1 MPMPD
6 SPTPIRL
13 VLTTASS
20 PGAASRLARALVDE
34 RLAAC
39 ATLLPGA
46 TSIYRWKGQLETAD
60 EVVLL
65 IKTTEEQLAALE
77 KRLKEL
83 HSYETPEFLVLKVE
97 GGSAE
102 YLAWLQSS
110 VGAPQGES

>member
-1 MPMPD
+1 MSEE
-6 SPTPIRL
+6 SPQARI
-13 VLTTASS
+13 VLTSAGSARQA
-20 PGAASRLARALVDE
+20 GMLAQALVEE

-65 IKTTEEQLAALE
+65 LKTTEERVAALE
-77 KRLKEL
+77 SRLKQL

-102 YLAWLQSS
+102 YMAWLTGS
-110 VGAPQGES
+110 VGETQG